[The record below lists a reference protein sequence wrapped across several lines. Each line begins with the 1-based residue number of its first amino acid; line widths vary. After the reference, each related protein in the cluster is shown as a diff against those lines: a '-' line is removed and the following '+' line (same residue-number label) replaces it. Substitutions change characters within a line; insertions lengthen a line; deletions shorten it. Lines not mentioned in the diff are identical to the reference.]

1 MVNKFLIAIAAVV
14 AVMAALVLIPNFYNN
29 NSPAEEQQ
37 NLSIEY
43 QRQNLTRTEDGRLM
57 ATRAEDLVI
66 RPDRSAVYRNLT
78 GAADVKQFTISNE
91 DMNRLEGL
99 IISTGFMQVPG
110 ADYPEKEGL
119 GNFTKY
125 TVKLASGGTSKTI
138 TWANLEASDNSVPS
152 IVRNIGA
159 ELDAIIKRHI

>member
-1 MVNKFLIAIAAVV
+1 MMVNKFLIAIAAVV
-14 AVMAALVLIPNFYNN
+14 AAMAALVLIPNFYNN
-29 NSPAEEQQ
+29 PPLDEQQ

-43 QRQNLTRTEDGRLM
+43 QRQNLTRTEDGRLI
-57 ATRAEDLVI
+57 ATRAEDFVI

-91 DMNRLEGL
+91 DMNRLQGL

-125 TVKLASGGTSKTI
+125 TVKLTSGSSSKTI
-138 TWANLEASDNSVPS
+138 TWVNLGASETSVPA
-152 IVRNIGA
+152 IVRNIG
-159 ELDAIIKRHI
+159 EVLDGIIDRHV